1 MTIKVNIMPRE
12 KAKWW
17 HFDPLTVVLA
27 LTLVLGNLGMVGYGR
42 LLTQRVV
49 DSKERLTGLEAK
61 IRQQEEQLPVLNQR
75 EERISKLERQIQ
87 AIKSLKDDPL
97 RYAHLLTQVALV
109 LPASVWL
116 ERLSIEPARETVAL
130 NGTVS
135 DPLPMGTL
143 ATLVVALRQSG
154 YFDHTELKTAV
165 RKDHVF
171 TFQLEAHY
179 KPEVAA
185 RRTPGKEL

>member
-1 MTIKVNIMPRE
+1 MTVKVNIMPRE

-17 HFDPLTVVLA
+17 HFEPLTMVLA
-27 LTLVLGNLGMVGYGR
+27 LTLVLGNLAMVGYGR

-49 DSKERLTGLEAK
+49 DSRERLTGLEAQ

-75 EERISKLERQIQ
+75 EERISKLERQIH

-165 RKDHVF
+165 RQDHVF